1 MFQQI
6 YPSYM
11 LYVLQFNIH
20 LFSLLIDIGSCLSVI
35 MDVEGY
41 FPHYPYN
48 RNCTVDLVCHYMCS
62 CAGVNYI
69 NICKVIS

>member
-1 MFQQI
+1 MYVSSNISFLYAVCFTIQ
-6 YPSYM
+6 YPCVFPVNSYRFM
-11 LYVLQFNIH
+11 P
-20 LFSLLIDIGSCLSVI
+20 VI

-69 NICKVIS
+69 NICKVTS